1 MNPISTFWKPDA
13 SWEPTEDRSM
23 AKRPTVKQIA
33 ELTGVSPTA
42 VSFVLNG
49 RSMGISEETS
59 ERILRV
65 AFELGYSRNNRLT
78 MKDWLRVAY
87 VPTRIARLSNQTTFF
102 QEVYNHLQNL
112 SEKNRIELL
121 IRELD
126 IEASPER
133 MFLQLDLLQ
142 RQDIDIFV
150 TSSIGVAKVL
160 VSKGLK
166 VVLAQ
171 TGGHLD
177 GCINI
182 SCDDYAAGA
191 LAAEHAY
198 ACGHREAGT
207 IFFHHESPRFKGFKE
222 KFTAL
227 GGTCPENFQWT
238 VPTDHQKAAET
249 VADLARQAGTL
260 PTLFY
265 CFADNIVFV
274 AIRGFRQ
281 CGLSVPDDVSLIG
294 TDNLYWGKLSSPA
307 FTTIDLCEQL
317 FAEKLVQAVKDAA
330 EGVAPYRLAV
340 PVKLLSRET
349 VRCLN

>member
-1 MNPISTFWKPDA
+1 M
-13 SWEPTEDRSM
+13 R
-23 AKRPTVKQIA
+23 KRPTVKQIA

-49 RSMGISEETS
+49 RSMGISEDTS

-65 AFELGYSRNNRLT
+65 AFELGYSRNSRLT

-87 VPTRIARLSNQTTFF
+87 VPTRITRLSNRTTFF

-126 IEASPER
+126 IEASSDR

-142 RQDIDIFV
+142 RQDIDVFI
-150 TSSIGVAKVL
+150 TSNIGVAKIL
-160 VSKGLK
+160 SGKGLK

-171 TGGHLD
+171 AGTQLE
-177 GCINI
+177 GCIDI

-198 ACGHREAGT
+198 DCGHREAGT
-207 IFFHHESPRFKGFKE
+207 VFFHHESPRLAGFLE

-227 GGTCPENFQWT
+227 GGRCPDAFRWL
-238 VPTDHQKAAET
+238 VPLEHEPATET
-249 VADLARQAGTL
+249 VAGLARQAGTL
-260 PTLFY
+260 PSLFY
-265 CFADNIVFV
+265 CFADNILFA
-274 AIRGFRQ
+274 AIKGLRR
-281 CGLSVPDDVSLIG
+281 CGLSVPDHVSLIG
-294 TDNLYWGKLSSPA
+294 TDNLYWGNFASPA

-317 FAEKLVQAVKDAA
+317 FAEKLVQAIKDTA
-330 EGVAPYRLAV
+330 EGAPPYRLTV
-340 PVKLLSRET
+340 PVRLVSRET
-349 VRCLN
+349 VRRLN